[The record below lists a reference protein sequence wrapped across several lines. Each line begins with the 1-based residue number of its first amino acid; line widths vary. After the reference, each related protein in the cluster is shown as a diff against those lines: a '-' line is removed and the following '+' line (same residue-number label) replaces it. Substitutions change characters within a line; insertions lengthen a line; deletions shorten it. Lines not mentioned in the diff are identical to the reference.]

1 MRRFRGFFHLL
12 FADFKMY
19 VREPAA
25 TFFTLLFPALL
36 LTVSGYSFGKDIAY
50 TTPSGVDMRILDLM
64 VPATLAWVMA
74 TQGLMSLY
82 PVLTSMRE
90 MHILKYYRTHPIRA
104 RHILLSQYF
113 NGLLLFTVALAL
125 LLGVDAALFGVRYDG
140 DARIIALA
148 VLVSYTTFF
157 TLGFAL
163 AGLTPSVRL
172 AQALGSL
179 LFFPMM
185 FLSGTFGP
193 RDTFP
198 PFLKFLS
205 DLSPLTHATDLLTDF
220 WVSGRVPVHD
230 LFTIALHSF
239 RGTPF
244 LGRTWF
250 AHVTAAQSLAY
261 LLLIAVVA
269 AFVGVRAFRWDTESS
284 SRKWYPDTSVT
295 PPEDAIVWVHN
306 LRKSYGDVRAV
317 DGISFHVRRAEIFGI
332 LGPNGAGKTTTLEIV
347 EGLRVPDGGN
357 VRVLG
362 LLPHRDADVLV
373 RRVGIQLQEAELPRR
388 LKVRELFALFAA
400 WYEHTLPIDE
410 VIETL
415 ELQEQAQTFF
425 GKLSGGQKQ
434 RVFAGLA
441 LINDPDLIFLDEIT
455 TGLDAHIRRRIW
467 AFLRELRHRGKT
479 IILTT
484 HYLEEAQ
491 ALCDRVIMLDR
502 GRVVA
507 EGAPEILIH
516 QLGMGFRLEVDLPDN
531 TTVSE
536 EILQSLPGVS
546 RWLWENSTLTLYLR
560 EPADIEHVLRA
571 LRVHRVKYR
580 GLKAQPAT
588 LEDVFLVLTGREN
601 TGMIGPNSGSHSHI
615 HQ

>member
-1 MRRFRGFFHLL
+1 MHRFRGFFHLL
-12 FADFKMY
+12 LADFKLY

-36 LTVSGYSFGKDIAY
+36 LTISGYSFGQEIAY

-74 TQGLMSLY
+74 TQGLMGLY

-90 MHILKYYRTHPIRA
+90 THVLKYYRTHPIRA
-104 RHILLSQYF
+104 RHILLSQYL
-113 NGLLLFTVALAL
+113 NGLLLFAIALAL

-140 DARIIALA
+140 DVRMIALA
-148 VLVSYTTFF
+148 ILVSYTTFF

-185 FLSGTFGP
+185 FLSGAFGP
-193 RDTFP
+193 RDTLP

-220 WVSGRVPVHD
+220 WISGPVPVHD
-230 LFTIALHSF
+230 LFTIGLHSF
-239 RGTPF
+239 KGTPF

-261 LLLIAVVA
+261 LLLIAGVA
-269 AFVGVRAFRWDTESS
+269 AFIGVRAFRWDTESP
-284 SRKWYPDTSVT
+284 SRGWRPSPLAT
-295 PPEDAIVWVHN
+295 PEEDAVVWVHN
-306 LRKSYGDVRAV
+306 LVKTYGDVRAV
-317 DGISFHVRRAEIFGI
+317 DDVSFRVRPGEIFGL
-332 LGPNGAGKTTTLEIV
+332 LGPNGAGKTTTLEII
-347 EGLRVPDGGN
+347 EGLRTPDRGD

-362 LLPHRDADVLV
+362 LSPHRDADTLV
-373 RRVGIQLQEAELPRR
+373 HRVGIQLQEAELPRR
-388 LKVRELFALFAA
+388 LKVRELFTLFAA
-400 WYEHTLPIDE
+400 WYDRTLPIDD
-410 VIETL
+410 VLNTL
-415 ELQEQAQTFF
+415 ELQDQSQTFF

-467 AFLRELRHRGKT
+467 AFLRDLRHRGKT
-479 IILTT
+479 ILLTT

-502 GRVVA
+502 GRIVA
-507 EGAPEILIH
+507 EGAPDVLIH
-516 QLGMGFRLEVDLPDN
+516 QLGMGFRLEVELPDRA
-531 TTVSE
+531 VVPE
-536 EILQSLPGVS
+536 DVLQSLPGVS
-546 RWLWENSTLTLYLR
+546 QWIRENGTLTLYLR
-560 EPADIEHVLRA
+560 EPTDTEHVLRA
-571 LRVHRVKYR
+571 LRVHGIGYR

-601 TGMIGPNSGSHSHI
+601 GGMIEPINNSHHNA
-615 HQ
+615 H